1 MTTFVGGDQ
10 ATRLRALH
18 EARLWLG
25 TPYQHQAS
33 LRGVG
38 CDCLGLVRGV
48 WRALRGAEPEAPP
61 PYRPDWAELGGRELL
76 REALDRS
83 LVAIDL
89 AAARPGDVLLFRMA
103 PDAPAKHC
111 AILSAPD
118 RMIHAYWG
126 RACVESWLGRWWRE
140 RWVAAFRYPDIPPSN
155 KARHPPT
162 CSGDPSRAGRSET
175 PLGSPA

>member
-1 MTTFVGGDQ
+1 MTPMLPLWGSCRGATEGG
-10 ATRLRALH
+10 RAASLA

-48 WRALRGAEPEAPP
+48 WRALHGPEPEAPP

-76 REALDRS
+76 AEALGRALIPLDP
-83 LVAIDL
+83 
-89 AAARPGDVLLFRMA
+89 AAARPGDVLVFRMA

-140 RWVAAFRYPDIPPSN
+140 RRVAAFRFP
-155 KARHPPT
+155 
-162 CSGDPSRAGRSET
+162 
-175 PLGSPA
+175 

>member
-1 MTTFVGGDQ
+1 MGEDDREAIRRGQVFAASESVNE
-10 ATRLRALH
+10 RALK
-18 EARLWLG
+18 EARLWLN

-48 WRALRGAEPEAPP
+48 WRALHGAEPEAPP

-76 REALDRS
+76 REALERR
-83 LVAIDL
+83 LIRLDL

-103 PDAPAKHC
+103 PGVPAKHC
-111 AILSAPD
+111 AIASANE

-140 RWVAAFRYPDIPPSN
+140 RLAGAFRFPDTLSQ
-155 KARHPPT
+155 RE
-162 CSGDPSRAGRSET
+162 RAG
-175 PLGSPA
+175 PAA

>member
-1 MTTFVGGDQ
+1 MGEDDREAIRRGQVFAAETTTGD
-10 ATRLRALH
+10 LALQ

-48 WRALRGAEPEAPP
+48 WRALHGAEPERPP

-76 REALDRS
+76 RDALTRR
-83 LVAIDL
+83 LIPLDL
-89 AAARPGDVLLFRMA
+89 ADARPGDVLLFRMA

-111 AILSAPD
+111 AVLSAPD

-140 RWVAAFRYPDIPPSN
+140 RLVAAFRFPEP
-155 KARHPPT
+155 
-162 CSGDPSRAGRSET
+162 
-175 PLGSPA
+175 

>member
-1 MTTFVGGDQ
+1 MNPLRPFGPPPPAGEDLLLPLWGSCRE
-10 ATRLRALH
+10 ATEGVRAAVLH

-48 WRALRGAEPEAPP
+48 WRALHGAEPEAPP

-76 REALDRS
+76 AQALERR
-83 LVAIDL
+83 LVRLDL

-103 PDAPAKHC
+103 SDAPAKHC
-111 AILSAPD
+111 AITSAQD

-126 RACVESWLGRWWRE
+126 RACVESWLGRWWRA
-140 RWVAAFRYPDIPPSN
+140 RLVGAFRFPEP
-155 KARHPPT
+155 
-162 CSGDPSRAGRSET
+162 
-175 PLGSPA
+175 

>member
-1 MTTFVGGDQ
+1 MTAGAGEGSACPHLTASRRTPLPPVGEDDREAIRRGQ
-10 ATRLRALH
+10 VVAEKALA
-18 EARLWLG
+18 EARQWLG

-48 WRALRGAEPEAPP
+48 WRALYGAEPEAPP

-76 REALDRS
+76 AEALERR
-83 LVAIDL
+83 LIPLDL

-111 AILSAPD
+111 AIRSAHD

-126 RACVESWLGRWWRE
+126 RACVESWLGRWWDQRL
-140 RWVAAFRYPDIPPSN
+140 VAAYRFP
-155 KARHPPT
+155 
-162 CSGDPSRAGRSET
+162 EV
-175 PLGSPA
+175 